1 MSKKRPYHHWVPR
14 PLLRA
19 LSADG
24 KSVVQYS
31 RRVGEAA
38 CKEASIKRAAASQDS
53 FSKDVEAVLSSIEGA
68 AAPAIKAF
76 QRMMRPLAI
85 DSVSKSIV
93 ACYLAGFLWYR
104 SPRVRAT
111 QLAGVTK
118 PELMNWG
125 RDEARAMAAVSDE
138 ARQLYL
144 ERLPQVAEEMAADP
158 NRLMAGH
165 WWAGNM
171 ARWTLYSMSWTVLHC
186 PKPIVAIPDCGMIH
200 QGELAL
206 LNEAAELY
214 LPLSADRILVAS
226 WRGAPGLVQYAHAT
240 PAHVGKINRMGYGLA
255 SGAHGLAPVAGHSSG
270 VANHK
275 GAPGAHRASGHMPM
289 VRRRPAHADE
299 RQLPPRRL
307 GAGAHEAGE
316 PNQELVADVHHRAY
330 APRHTSA
337 WGDADLS
344 FRGRLLVRS
353 RARREF
359 HATVAGRGGCAA
371 SQAERGKKW
380 HKQMHPGAETSRQI
394 NEMLDFIGGE
404 GGIRT
409 LDGLAPI
416 HTFQACSFS
425 RSDTSPKEAAY
436 QPCPGTRYQCCRCSL
451 PGLTGFTPISSRGT
465 GTAATE
471 RGV

>member
-1 MSKKRPYHHWVPR
+1 MSKKRPYHHWVPQ

-76 QRMMRPLAI
+76 QRMMHPLAI

-118 PELMNWG
+118 AELVNWG

-144 ERLPQVAEEMAADP
+144 ERLPQVAEAMAADP

-255 SGAHGLAPVAGHSSG
+255 DRFVYARTYRKAVEKQVRGPPRRKPSRLPPVVVQGESPTASRLNGLRELVRSVGFETLERDCCAAPGAGLTASHRWQDIPVELPTIKELPEHTAPVAICQWC
-270 VANHK
+270 
-275 GAPGAHRASGHMPM
+275 GA
-289 VRRRPAHADE
+289 VRRTLANGGFHQDDLEQE
-299 RQLPPRRL
+299 RMKRGNRIKNWWQMFTIEPMPR
-307 GAGAHEAGE
+307 
-316 PNQELVADVHHRAY
+316 
-330 APRHTSA
+330 
-337 WGDADLS
+337 
-344 FRGRLLVRS
+344 
-353 RARREF
+353 
-359 HATVAGRGGCAA
+359 
-371 SQAERGKKW
+371 
-380 HKQMHPGAETSRQI
+380 
-394 NEMLDFIGGE
+394 
-404 GGIRT
+404 GIRAHGEMP
-409 LDGLAPI
+409 LYRFEDD
-416 HTFQACSFS
+416 CS
-425 RSDTSPKEAAY
+425 
-436 QPCPGTRYQCCRCSL
+436 
-451 PGLTGFTPISSRGT
+451 
-465 GTAATE
+465 
-471 RGV
+471 